1 MDITPETVK
10 NIKSRGFVKCAIT
23 PNVYVINGKL
33 DVHGIYIKH
42 NIGNRKEIVDM

>member
-23 PNVYVINGKL
+23 PNVYVINENW
-33 DVHGIYIKH
+33 DVMVSTSSTILGT
-42 NIGNRKEIVDM
+42 GRR